1 MGVFLHTAN
10 GMDENPLP
18 FANARRVGPY
28 LRLKVCGNGF
38 ASILGA
44 EHNMDHVLGVGVR
57 HLSRLRRWP
66 SYTLHT
72 PALTRWANVWR
83 AYGAAAQPSPLSH
96 RRSRAIIQPTPQEL
110 GSSTR

>member
-28 LRLKVCGNGF
+28 LRSKVCGNGF

-57 HLSRLRRWP
+57 HVSRLRRWP
-66 SYTLHT
+66 FYTFGTQRSRAGLTCDAPTALAILHARY
-72 PALTRWANVWR
+72 PALTRWANV
-83 AYGAAAQPSPLSH
+83 
-96 RRSRAIIQPTPQEL
+96 
-110 GSSTR
+110 